1 MLKFLLAV
9 LLLANGGLFAYHQG
23 YLSDFFPNAHEPG
36 RAARQVRADQ
46 IRLISADVAN
56 TGPLIPAAANGDGSA
71 DSTAAS
77 ASAAAVAP
85 ASASAS
91 AKASASASSAA
102 KAEPVACLEFGEFSL
117 AEAKK
122 FETELAPLALGE
134 RQSRHN
140 VQEVNTFVVQIP
152 SQGSKEGADKK
163 ASELKG
169 LKIADFYVIND
180 PASPARWSI
189 SLGVFKTRA
198 AAQSQLEMLNKQGV
212 RSAIITTRSG
222 NTAKLAF
229 QLRKLPPDV
238 VGKLDAILKDKFA
251 AQSSKPCKVAHQ
263 G

>member
-36 RAARQVRADQ
+36 RVAKQVHPDQ
-46 IRLISADVAN
+46 IRLISADAAN
-56 TGPLIPAAANGDGSA
+56 TGPL
-71 DSTAAS
+71 
-77 ASAAAVAP
+77 ASAASSDSSAALMATSASGTAIAP

-91 AKASASASSAA
+91 AKASASAVPVART
-102 KAEPVACLEFGEFSL
+102 EPVACLEYGEFTV

-163 ASELKG
+163 ASELKN

-212 RSAIITTRSG
+212 RSAVITTRTG

-229 QLRKLPPDV
+229 QLRTLTPDV
-238 VGKLDAILKDKFA
+238 AGKLDAILKDKFA
-251 AQSSKPCKVAHQ
+251 AQTSKPCKAAHP
-263 G
+263 